1 MNLDYWILHADS
13 LLHQVFMIV
22 MGILQAAAIVLGV
35 SYKAINIYA
44 YFVFFPLSFAL
55 FLKTNWKYI
64 FLPASFLFFL
74 IPNLEELSVAF
85 FDSCVVFLNESA
97 EVFNSNYIAMSV
109 YLCVLIPVFLYLP
122 FLIYRLNA
130 KQLKVTGIYVL
141 GFSLLYL
148 VFIYPFFKDALLHMK
163 ENYL

>member
-1 MNLDYWILHADS
+1 MNLDYWIHHANS
-13 LLHQVFMIV
+13 LLHQIFMIV
-22 MGILQAAAIVLGV
+22 MGILQVAAMLLGV

-74 IPNLEELSVAF
+74 IPNFEVLSVAF
-85 FDSCVVFLNESA
+85 FDDCVVFLNESA

-109 YLCVLIPVFLYLP
+109 YLCVLVPIFLYLP
-122 FLIYRLNA
+122 FLIYRLNS
-130 KQLKVTGIYVL
+130 KQLKVTGIYML
-141 GFSLLYL
+141 GFSILYL
-148 VFIYPFFKDALLHMK
+148 GFIYPFFKDALLYMK
-163 ENYL
+163 ANFL